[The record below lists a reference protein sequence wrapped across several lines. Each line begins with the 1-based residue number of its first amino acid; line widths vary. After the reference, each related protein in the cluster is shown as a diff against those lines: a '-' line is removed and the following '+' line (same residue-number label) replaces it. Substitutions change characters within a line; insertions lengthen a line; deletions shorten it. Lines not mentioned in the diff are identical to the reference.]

1 MDSGVIGCQEM
12 QLEVELPMS
21 LSFRHASSFVFSD
34 VLHADSRVDG
44 RLPLV
49 WGGRMDLDFLLLPV

>member
-1 MDSGVIGCQEM
+1 M
-12 QLEVELPMS
+12 QLYVELPMS